1 MVKLVIDRFCRCESM
16 TYTTCRHDNR
26 SPQSIPGPS
35 AGGEVER
42 QADGFDARRW
52 HQPRRSDICIA

>member
-1 MVKLVIDRFCRCESM
+1 MVKLVVDRFCRCDIM
-16 TYTTCRHDNR
+16 THITCRHGKR
-26 SPQSIPGPS
+26 SPQSIPSPS

-52 HQPRRSDICIA
+52 HRPWRSDICIA